1 MFPAKNYLIWIM
13 IHDRTF
19 MGGTSKLFADDPV
32 LPLKDHLD
40 TERAREGEKR
50 HTRNAVHEAEIEI
63 ESDQ

>member
-1 MFPAKNYLIWIM
+1 M

>member
-1 MFPAKNYLIWIM
+1 M
-13 IHDRTF
+13 IELSW
-19 MGGTSKLFADDPV
+19 GEQASYSKLFADDPV